1 MALSLST
8 FLTFFWNGLV
18 EGSLIAL
25 AGLGLTLLFGLL
37 NFINIAYGEY
47 MAWGAY
53 FTLLSKVIGLP
64 FVAAILVGVI
74 GGGVVAIAADRI
86 VFRNFS
92 NRSPVVLLVV
102 SIGVSFILRN
112 LIRLLVPSQYTT
124 ALYGVELLHVPNI
137 AGITILGNQVVVL
150 VLSVLTL
157 GGVFLLLNRTRIGI
171 AMRAAS
177 DDTDLARIRGIDTD
191 RLVIYVT
198 ALGGTIAGI
207 AGIMLGLESQVTP
220 SLGFTFLIPVFAAVI
235 LGGIGDPVGAV
246 VAGLAI
252 GIAQKLSLVIIPSEY
267 TPAIALLV
275 LIIGLLTRPDGVFG
289 EATR

>member
-252 GIAQKLSLVIIPSEY
+252 GIAQKVSLVIIPSEY

>member
-1 MALSLST
+1 MALDPATLLS
-8 FLTFFWNGLV
+8 FFWNGMV

-53 FTLLSKVIGLP
+53 FTLLLKVSGLP
-64 FVAAILVGVI
+64 FVAAIFVGAI
-74 GGGVVAIAADRI
+74 GAGLIAVVADRV

-102 SIGVSFILRN
+102 SIGMSFILRN
-112 LIRLLVPSQYTT
+112 MIRLLLPSQYTT
-124 ALYGVELLHVPNI
+124 ALYGVELLHVPNV
-137 AGITILGNQVVVL
+137 AGVTILGNQVVVIA
-150 VLSVLTL
+150 LSALTL
-157 GGVFLLLNRTRIGI
+157 GGVFLMLNRTRIGI

-191 RLVIYVT
+191 RLVIYITV
-198 ALGGTIAGI
+198 LGGVIAGI
-207 AGIMLGLESQVTP
+207 AGIMLGLESQITP

-235 LGGIGDPVGAV
+235 LGGIGDPLGAV
-246 VAGLAI
+246 VGGYAI
-252 GIAQKLSLVIIPSEY
+252 GITQKMSLVVVPSEY
-267 TPAIALLV
+267 TPGIALLV
-275 LIIGLLTRPDGVFG
+275 LVVGLLTRPDGVFG

>member
-1 MALSLST
+1 MTLSLST
-8 FLTFFWNGLV
+8 FLTFLWNGLV

-86 VFRNFS
+86 VFQNFS

-150 VLSVLTL
+150 MLSALTL
-157 GGVFLLLNRTRIGI
+157 SGVFLLLNRTRIGI

-198 ALGGTIAGI
+198 ALGGTVAGI

-252 GIAQKLSLVIIPSEY
+252 GIAQKVSLVIIPSEY

>member
-1 MALSLST
+1 MALSPAT
-8 FLTFFWNGLV
+8 FLTFLWNGLV

-47 MAWGAY
+47 MAWAAY
-53 FTLLSKVIGLP
+53 FTLLSKVSGLP
-64 FVAAILVGVI
+64 FVAAIFVGVI

-86 VFRNFS
+86 VFQHFS

-124 ALYGVELLHVPNI
+124 ALYGVELLHVPDVG
-137 AGITILGNQVVVL
+137 GITILGNQVVVL

-198 ALGGTIAGI
+198 ALGGTIAGL
-207 AGIMLGLESQVTP
+207 AGVMLGLESQVTP

-252 GIAQKLSLVIIPSEY
+252 GIAQKVSLVIIPSEY

>member
-8 FLTFFWNGLV
+8 FLTFLWNGLV

-86 VFRNFS
+86 VFQNFS

-150 VLSVLTL
+150 MLSVLTL
-157 GGVFLLLNRTRIGI
+157 SGVFLLLNRTRIGI

-198 ALGGTIAGI
+198 ALGGTVAGI

-252 GIAQKLSLVIIPSEY
+252 GIAQKVSLVIIPSEY

>member
-1 MALSLST
+1 MALSPAT
-8 FLTFFWNGLV
+8 FLTFLWNGLV

-86 VFRNFS
+86 VFQNFS

-150 VLSVLTL
+150 MLSALTL
-157 GGVFLLLNRTRIGI
+157 SGVFLLLNRTRIGI

-198 ALGGTIAGI
+198 ALGGTVAGI

-252 GIAQKLSLVIIPSEY
+252 GIAQKVSLVIIPSEY

>member
-1 MALSLST
+1 MAVEIATLLS
-8 FLTFFWNGLV
+8 FFWNGLV

-47 MAWGAY
+47 MAWAAY
-53 FTLLSKVIGLP
+53 ITLLATAGGLP
-64 FVAAILVGVI
+64 FVGAILVGAV
-74 GGGVVAIAADRI
+74 GGGLIAIAADRAI
-86 VFRNFS
+86 FQHFS

-102 SIGVSFILRN
+102 SIGTSFILRN
-112 LIRLLVPSQYTT
+112 LIRVLVPSEFRT

-137 AGITILGNQVVVL
+137 AGVTILGNQVVVL
-150 VLSVLTL
+150 VLSVLIL

-177 DDTDLARIRGIDTD
+177 NDTDLARLRGIDTN

-198 ALGGTIAGI
+198 VLGGFIAGI
-207 AGIMLGLESQVTP
+207 AGVMLGLESQVNPTM
-220 SLGFTFLIPVFAAVI
+220 GFTFLIPVFAAVI
-235 LGGIGDPVGAV
+235 LGGIGDPLGAV
-246 VAGLAI
+246 IAGYAL

-267 TPAIALLV
+267 TPAVALLV
-275 LIIGLLTRPDGVFG
+275 LIAGLLTRPDGIFG

>member
-1 MALSLST
+1 MALDPATLLS
-8 FLTFFWNGLV
+8 FFWNGLV

-53 FTLLSKVIGLP
+53 FTLLLKVAGLP
-64 FVAAILVGVI
+64 FVAAIFVGAVGAGLVAV
-74 GGGVVAIAADRI
+74 AADRA
-86 VFRNFS
+86 VFQHFS

-102 SIGVSFILRN
+102 SIGMSFILRN
-112 LIRLLVPSQYTT
+112 LIRLLLPSQYTT

-137 AGITILGNQVVVL
+137 AGVTILGNQVVVIA
-150 VLSVLTL
+150 LSVLTL

-191 RLVIYVT
+191 RLVIYITV
-198 ALGGTIAGI
+198 LGGLIAGI
-207 AGIMLGLESQVTP
+207 AGIMLGLESQITP

-235 LGGIGDPVGAV
+235 LGGIGDPLGAV
-246 VAGLAI
+246 VGGFAL
-252 GIAQKLSLVIIPSEY
+252 GIAQKMSLVVVPSEY
-267 TPAIALLV
+267 TPGIALVVLV
-275 LIIGLLTRPDGVFG
+275 IGLLTRPDGVFG

>member
-1 MALSLST
+1 MAIDLATLLS
-8 FLTFFWNGLV
+8 FFWNGLV

-53 FTLLSKVIGLP
+53 FTLLLKVSGVP
-64 FVAAILVGVI
+64 FVAAILVGAV
-74 GGGVVAIAADRI
+74 GAALVAVAADRV
-86 VFRNFS
+86 VFQNFS

-102 SIGVSFILRN
+102 SIGMSFILRN
-112 LIRLLVPSQYTT
+112 SIRLFLPSQYTT
-124 ALYGVELLHVPNI
+124 ALYDVELVHAPNV
-137 AGITILGNQVVVL
+137 AGVTILGNQVVVL

-177 DDTDLARIRGIDTD
+177 DDTDLARIRGIDTN

-198 ALGGTIAGI
+198 VLGGLIAGL
-207 AGIMLGLESQVTP
+207 AGIMLGLESQLTP
-220 SLGFTFLIPVFAAVI
+220 SMGFTFLIPVFAAVI
-235 LGGIGDPVGAV
+235 LGGIGDPLGAV
-246 VAGLAI
+246 VAGYAL
-252 GIAQKLSLVIIPSEY
+252 GIAQKMSLVVIPSEY
-267 TPAIALLV
+267 TPGIALLL